1 MTTRWATFDV
11 YGTLIDWE
19 LGIAQAMA
27 EVWPEADEP
36 MLEHLLERFHE
47 VEPEIEQDSAAPYRE
62 VLRDTLAKLAQ
73 DENLAVP
80 VGMEFALADSL
91 PSWPAFDEVP
101 GKLAELHERGWK
113 LGLLSNTDP
122 DLLAESVK
130 HLGITPDITI
140 TAAEAGSY
148 KPAHGHWKAFY
159 ERTGADRHHHHHIHV
174 AEGVFHDLAPCSE
187 LGITAVW
194 INRLSEVTNYPRAA
208 ELENLNELP
217 DVLDELAPPESA
229 DEG

>member
-1 MTTRWATFDV
+1 MTDRWATFDV

-27 EVWPEADEP
+27 EVWTDADEP
-36 MLEHLLERFHE
+36 TLEHLLERFHE
-47 VEPEIEQDSAAPYRE
+47 VEPEIEQDSAAPYRD
-62 VLRDTLAKLAQ
+62 VLRDALARLAQ
-73 DENLAVP
+73 DENLAIP

-101 GKLAELHERGWK
+101 SALAELHARGWK

-122 DLLAESVK
+122 DLLAASVR
-130 HLGITPDITI
+130 HLGVTPDITI

-148 KPAHGHWKAFY
+148 KPAHGHWKVFE
-159 ERTGADRHHHHHIHV
+159 ERTGADRHGHQHVHV
-174 AEGVFHDLAPCSE
+174 AQGVFHDLAPCSE

-194 INRLSEVTNYPRAA
+194 INRLSEVTNYPRVA
-208 ELENLNELP
+208 ELENLTELP
-217 DVLDELAPPESA
+217 TVLDEIAPPG
-229 DEG
+229 EGG

>member
-1 MTTRWATFDV
+1 MTDRWATFDV

-27 EVWPEADEP
+27 GVWPEADEP

-62 VLRDTLAKLAQ
+62 VLRDTLAKLAL

-101 GKLAELHERGWK
+101 STLNELHARGWK

-122 DLLAESVK
+122 DLLAASVE
-130 HLGITPDITI
+130 HLGITPDVTI
-140 TAAEAGSY
+140 TATEAGSY

-159 ERTGADRHHHHHIHV
+159 ERTGADRHGHHHVHV

-208 ELENLNELP
+208 ELENLTTLP
-217 DVLDELAPPESA
+217 DVLDELRPA
-229 DEG
+229 DPGEA

>member
-1 MTTRWATFDV
+1 MTDRWATFDV

-62 VLRDTLAKLAQ
+62 VLRDTLSKVAL
-73 DENLAVP
+73 DENLSVP

-101 GKLAELHERGWK
+101 GTLNELHARDWK

-122 DLLAESVK
+122 DLLAASVA
-130 HLGITPDITI
+130 HLGITPDVTI

-159 ERTGADRHHHHHIHV
+159 ERTGAGRHGQHHVHV

-208 ELENLNELP
+208 ELDNLTTLP
-217 DVLDELAPPESA
+217 DVLDELRPA
-229 DEG
+229 DGEG